1 MGTCSAK
8 ATIRA
13 TRRPRRL
20 RTSRMDSRRTSP
32 QPTTRAAPRAE
43 AIASAARRL
52 GEQVE
57 EPALIPPPGIS
68 GRTGPKRRATPMR
81 RTASTGAV
89 RLANRAPSSEY
100 QGGSKG
106 GAEPP
111 LVSVRVIHG
120 VCWLSHSRVAQA
132 SPAEPPK
139 TPLRAPPG
147 TTPIEA
153 SRASSP
159 ASSSPASRTRGQP
172 ADPSLPVTPPH
183 SAARPDCHPT
193 PTPRRPEIVD
203 PRPSVARRF
212 PE

>member
-159 ASSSPASRTRGQP
+159 ASSVAGLKDARATGRPITPRDPAALCR
-172 ADPSLPVTPPH
+172 
-183 SAARPDCHPT
+183 AARLPPYPYPSETRD
-193 PTPRRPEIVD
+193 RR
-203 PRPSVARRF
+203 S
-212 PE
+212 